1 MFKNCFNLT
10 SLDLSSFRLSSSPDL
25 SDVFYDL
32 GRYLLNG
39 AKTQICVISTEL
51 AWTADLLTNSKAE
64 YIFPTCNLP
73 TGGVFKS
80 AIAGFLQ
87 GKELTQIKFIV
98 NSANVNKTAQIGSSN
113 AYMVANGNVLEVHTA
128 APKFVFNAECDDMF
142 SGLNTITAI
151 DFGNKVDTSNVTNM
165 YGMFSGCSSLTSLN
179 LSGFNTSNVTTMG
192 DMFYQCNALTTLN
205 VSSFNTSKVTNM
217 SYMFAEC
224 HNMAELDLSSF
235 DFGEVTDFED
245 MFYYFAEN
253 NQDPVA
259 VYVYVKN
266 ENDQTLLESKS
277 TGINSNYAQIV
288 VKQP

>member
-1 MFKNCFNLT
+1 M
-10 SLDLSSFRLSSSPDL
+10 
-25 SDVFYDL
+25 
-32 GRYLLNG
+32 
-39 AKTQICVISTEL
+39 
-51 AWTADLLTNSKAE
+51 
-64 YIFPTCNLP
+64 P

-87 GKELTQIKFIV
+87 GKNLTQIKFKA
-98 NSANVNKTAQIGSSN
+98 NSANVNKTPQIGSSN

-142 SGLNTITAI
+142 NGLNTITTI
-151 DFGNKVDTSNVTNM
+151 DFGNNVDTSNVTNM

-192 DMFYQCNALTTLN
+192 DMFYQCNALTMLN

-235 DFGEVTDFED
+235 DFGEVTDFD
-245 MFYYFAEN
+245 GMFYCFAEN
-253 NQDPVA
+253 NQDPVP

-266 ENDQTLLESKS
+266 GNDITLLESKS
-277 TGINSNYAQIV
+277 TDIDDDYAIFMV
-288 VKQP
+288 W